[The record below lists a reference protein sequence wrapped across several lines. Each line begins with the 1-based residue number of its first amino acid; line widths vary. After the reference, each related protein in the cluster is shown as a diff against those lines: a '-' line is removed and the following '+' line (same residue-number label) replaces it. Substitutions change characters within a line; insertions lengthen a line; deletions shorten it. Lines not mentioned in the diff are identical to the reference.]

1 MNKRLS
7 LFFKAEYS
15 LLENNLNIHL
25 EVKHI
30 LFKIVFFVRNYFCL
44 KNIKN
49 THRKMMWDFVSKL

>member
-30 LFKIVFFVRNYFCL
+30 LLFKIVFFVRNYFCL
-44 KNIKN
+44 KNIK
-49 THRKMMWDFVSKL
+49 TRIEK